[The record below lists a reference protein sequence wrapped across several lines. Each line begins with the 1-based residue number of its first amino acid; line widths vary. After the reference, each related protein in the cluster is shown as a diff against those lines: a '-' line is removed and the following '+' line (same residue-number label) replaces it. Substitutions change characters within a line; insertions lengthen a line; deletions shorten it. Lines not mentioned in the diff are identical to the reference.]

1 MRKEKPTVKTD
12 RLGLVGAS
20 CFKSMNF
27 VHSISKEDEQ
37 CSQKKNKDFV
47 SVLLFTKKKHQTFV
61 TVTDARGN
69 KKTGASTCCLGKE
82 RVVSSFSA
90 CCCSNSRT
98 DRAIRQKDWFE
109 VSCYES

>member
-1 MRKEKPTVKTD
+1 MSIVHRKRTKI
-12 RLGLVGAS
+12 LSLS
-20 CFKSMNF
+20 YF
-27 VHSISKEDEQ
+27 
-37 CSQKKNKDFV
+37 SQKKN
-47 SVLLFTKKKHQTFV
+47 QTFV

-109 VSCYES
+109 VSCHESYRIYLFHEKEEDELELERRFSR